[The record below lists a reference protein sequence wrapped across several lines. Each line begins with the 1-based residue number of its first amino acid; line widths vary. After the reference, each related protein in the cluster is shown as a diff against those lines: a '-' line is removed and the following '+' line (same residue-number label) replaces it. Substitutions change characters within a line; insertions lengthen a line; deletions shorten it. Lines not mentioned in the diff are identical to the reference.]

1 MNAIAYLRVSG
12 KSQVEGDGFP
22 RQQQAIESA
31 ATRLG
36 YTITHT
42 FRDEGVSG
50 TKPWNER
57 PSFMDMIAF
66 LCDNPDTKVI
76 IVENLT
82 RLAREFVVQD
92 GILLFLASKGID
104 LFSADTMEN
113 VTEAV
118 RTDPMKKALIQMQA
132 VFSELEKSN
141 LVIKLRKARERK
153 KAAGGI
159 TEGRKPFGHRP
170 GEANTLDYMIRLR
183 RQSRSLQSIADEL
196 NESAIHRSRTGRP
209 WTAATLSSMFN
220 RLNVQPDNP
229 DTPIHHHHHH
239 PTTFCS

>member
-1 MNAIAYLRVSG
+1 MTNAIAYLRVSG

-50 TKPWNER
+50 ATEWEQREAFMGAITHLLETTGTKTI
-57 PSFMDMIAF
+57 F
-66 LCDNPDTKVI
+66 
-76 IVENLT
+76 VENLT
-82 RLAREFVVQD
+82 RLARSVRAQENLMAY
-92 GILLFLASKGID
+92 IASKDID
-104 LFSADTMEN
+104 LISADTGEN
-113 VTEAV
+113 ITQAIKEDPVKEA
-118 RTDPMKKALIQMQA
+118 MIQMMA
-132 VFSELEKSN
+132 IFSQLEKKN
-141 LVIKLRKARERK
+141 LVRKLRVARERK
-153 KAAGGI
+153 KAAGEI
-159 TEGRKPFGHRP
+159 TEGRKPFGHHP
-170 GEANTLDYMIRLR
+170 GEAHTLDHMIRLR

-196 NESAIHRSRTGRP
+196 NESTIHRSRTGRP

-229 DTPIHHHHHH
+229 DTPIHHHS
-239 PTTFCS
+239 TTFCS